1 MVEANTALAARQ
13 DGGVSPLRWAL
24 DRLYHGRGLVFLV
37 VLLVLWE
44 VASRNG
50 VLNPR
55 LFPAVSDILVRFGEL
70 WLTNVFPGHLLAT
83 LQRMAAGYLLAALV
97 GVGAGLVMGYWQG
110 IYRRL
115 ELLLEFLRPMPPVAL
130 IPVFI
135 LFLGIGDEMKI
146 ALVFFGALWPI
157 LLSTVDGARGVH
169 PTMVDV
175 ARMYHYGHGR
185 TLMLVIFPSALPQTM
200 AGLRV
205 SLAVSLILALVSEMV
220 GATRGLGQFILVSQR
235 SFRMADMYSGI
246 FLLAILGYTL
256 NRLFLLAERRL
267 MAWHLEQT
275 GQTE

>member
-1 MVEANTALAARQ
+1 MVEANSAVVARREGGIGLLRRAL
-13 DGGVSPLRWAL
+13 G
-24 DRLYHGRGLVFLV
+24 RLYHGRGLVFLI
-37 VLLVLWE
+37 VLLALWE
-44 VASRNG
+44 MASRNG
-50 VLNPR
+50 LLNPR
-55 LFPAVSDILVRFGEL
+55 LFPTVSDILVRFADL
-70 WLTNVFPGHLLAT
+70 WLSNVFPGHLLAT
-83 LQRMAAGYLLAALV
+83 LERMAAGYLLAALV
-97 GVGAGLVMGYWQG
+97 GVGAGLLMGYWHG

-146 ALVFFGALWPI
+146 ALVFFGALWPT
-157 LLSTVDGARGVH
+157 LLSTIDGARGVH

-175 ARMYHYGHGR
+175 ARMYHYGPVR
-185 TLMLVIFPSALPQTM
+185 TLTLVIFPSALPQTM

-205 SLAVSLILALVSEMV
+205 SLAISLIVSLVSEMI

-246 FLLAILGYTL
+246 FLLAIVGYTL

-275 GQTE
+275 GQKE